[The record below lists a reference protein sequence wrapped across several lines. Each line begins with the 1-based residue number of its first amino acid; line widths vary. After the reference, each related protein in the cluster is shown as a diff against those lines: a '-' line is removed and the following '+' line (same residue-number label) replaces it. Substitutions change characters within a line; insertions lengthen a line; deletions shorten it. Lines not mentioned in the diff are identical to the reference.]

1 MAPRAAQSPARVAV
15 DGRSPSYWLIL
26 GLVMEEPS
34 HGYEISR
41 RYKSRFGELVPLT
54 VPRVYAALDRLR
66 EDGLIE
72 LLALDESA
80 DVPKQHLMRRSYRAS
95 PGGTEAYRDW
105 LVEQLREDPLRA
117 QLLTRIASVAVM
129 GIEATLEVIDRYAQ
143 VCLEQLRALPA
154 AADMTAAGGDGLER
168 LTSSLLEDQQRR
180 ELSARYDW
188 AVHARQVLEEHAK
201 ESSAES

>member
-1 MAPRAAQSPARVAV
+1 MRRAGRRRSDCRRGSAGWLRGGMFHGQNIYALLPRYSGDRGSVMALRAAQRPARVAV

-143 VCLEQLRALPA
+143 VCLEQLRAL
-154 AADMTAAGGDGLER
+154 DR
-168 LTSSLLEDQQRR
+168 K
-180 ELSARYDW
+180 
-188 AVHARQVLEEHAK
+188 QVA
-201 ESSAES
+201 

>member
-1 MAPRAAQSPARVAV
+1 MAQRASQSASRVAE

-26 GLVMEEPS
+26 SLVMQEAS

-41 RYKSRFGELVPLT
+41 RYKTRFGELIPLT

-72 LLALDESA
+72 QVAIDEA
-80 DVPKQHLMRRSYRAS
+80 VEVPKQHLMRRSYRATA
-95 PGGTEAYRDW
+95 GGAEAYRDW

-117 QLLTRIASVAVM
+117 QLLARITSVAVL
-129 GIEATLEVIDRYAQ
+129 GVDATLEVIDRYAQ
-143 VCLEQLRALPA
+143 VCLEQLRALPGVT
-154 AADMTAAGGDGLER
+154 DTTSGRDLEQ
-168 LTSSLLEDQQRR
+168 LASALLEDQQRR

-188 AVHARQVLEEHAK
+188 AVHARQVLEAHAK
-201 ESSAES
+201 EFSAES